1 VSAGELDPDKL
12 DDEVVVFCIVGGS
25 VCVDELDPGK
35 LDDELGV
42 VPVDSVEVAPKT
54 GLSIAFS
61 ILCMVW
67 IYCHLYCFPCEVN
80 KLDD

>member
-1 VSAGELDPDKL
+1 MSAEELDPDKL
-12 DDEVVVFCIVGGS
+12 DDELVHVVFCIVGRS

-42 VPVDSVEVAPKT
+42 VPVDSVEVAPKS

-67 IYCHLYCFPCEVN
+67 IVIYIVFLV
-80 KLDD
+80 K